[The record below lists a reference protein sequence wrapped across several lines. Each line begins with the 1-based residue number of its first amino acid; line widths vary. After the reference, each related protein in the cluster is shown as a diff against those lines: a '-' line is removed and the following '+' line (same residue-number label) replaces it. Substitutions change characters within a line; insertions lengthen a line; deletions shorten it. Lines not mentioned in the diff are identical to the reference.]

1 MTEQEVSLLDVPARL
16 AQIGINTLEIVHF
29 HFPTQ
34 ESSYFAEVAAAMKDA
49 GVELFS
55 ILIDAGDIT
64 NPDVARRQ
72 QDLDWIRS
80 WIDAAAACGAS
91 HVRVVAGYS
100 HVERTGGAL
109 ADHPVIQ
116 LSAQSLR
123 ALATYAGNQGVRV
136 ITENYRE
143 TGSRADQLLAI
154 LDLCEGEVGLCAD
167 FGNFKGETK
176 YEELGAIFPHADSAH
191 VKAEYDAAGQIIEE
205 EFARGLSLLAKS
217 GFDGPMSLIFD
228 STLHRGESEWDNLIA
243 MRTFVDSYL

>member
-1 MTEQEVSLLDVPARL
+1 
-16 AQIGINTLEIVHF
+16 LEIVHF

-34 ESSYFAEVAAAMKDA
+34 ESSYFAEVAAAVKDA

-72 QDLDWIRS
+72 QDLAWIRS

-100 HVERTGGAL
+100 HVERSGGAL

-123 ALATYAGNQGVRV
+123 ALATYAGDQGVRV
-136 ITENYRE
+136 ITENFRE

-205 EFARGLSLLAKS
+205 EFACGLSLLTES

-228 STLHRGESEWDNLIA
+228 STLHRDESEWDNLIA
-243 MRTFVDSYL
+243 MRKFVDSYL